1 MSSMNVGYARVSTPD
16 QSLDLQLDALTQKGD
31 CIKIYQEVATGAKTD
46 RPELQAML
54 DMLRPGDTVVVY
66 KIDRISRS
74 TKHLIELMDYFE
86 ANNINFVSLNDNIDT
101 RSATGKL
108 IFRVFAVLAEYERD
122 LLRERTNAG
131 LAAAR
136 ARGRKGGR
144 PKVDKKAI
152 QRALTLYDSRDY
164 SLKEI
169 HAATGISIPTIYKY
183 LAERDKQK

>member
-1 MSSMNVGYARVSTPD
+1 MSSMHVGYARVSTPE

-31 CIKIYQEVATGAKTD
+31 CIKIYQEVATGVKTD

-66 KIDRISRS
+66 KLDRISRN

-86 ANNINFVSLNDNIDT
+86 ANKINFVSLNDNIDT

-108 IFRVFAVLAEYERD
+108 IFRVFAILAEYERD

-144 PKVDKKAI
+144 PKANKKAI

-183 LAERDKQK
+183 LAERDKKQ